1 MADETPRRPG
11 RTFLALG
18 IIVTLGAAACSN
30 GSGVGSEQRSDP
42 AAAAADALDSG
53 NATNATEVADTN
65 STPPATTV
73 PTVIQGMVI
82 NQYLLGL
89 GECFNQ
95 IEDLQQGVQVVVTTR
110 VGCFMP
116 HQSQV
121 FYMLEFPA
129 GSPAIYPGDKVMRD
143 FALQSCYR
151 EFESWV
157 GTKYETSELEIDV
170 LTPNQT
176 NFEDSVARYRGIHCF
191 VRRGDG
197 DNLNTTT
204 RGLKI

>member
-1 MADETPRRPG
+1 MVNELPRRQG
-11 RTFLALG
+11 LKIFAIGTILVL
-18 IIVTLGAAACSN
+18 VAAACSN
-30 GSGVGSEQRSDP
+30 GSGDAVDQRADP

-53 NATNATEVADTN
+53 NTT
-65 STPPATTV
+65 STTV
-73 PTVIQGMVI
+73 APNTISVPTTTTDLTVIQGVVI
-82 NQYLLGL
+82 NQYLLGI

-95 IEDLQQGVQVVVTTR
+95 VKDLQQGVQVVVTTS
-110 VGCFMP
+110 VGCFIP

-121 FYMLEFPA
+121 FHRLEFPA
-129 GSPAIYPGDKVMRD
+129 GSPAVYPGDKVMRD

-151 EFESWV
+151 EFEAWV
-157 GTKYETSELEIDV
+157 GTKYETSELDIDV

-191 VRRGDG
+191 VYRSDG
-197 DNLNTTT
+197 DNLTTTT